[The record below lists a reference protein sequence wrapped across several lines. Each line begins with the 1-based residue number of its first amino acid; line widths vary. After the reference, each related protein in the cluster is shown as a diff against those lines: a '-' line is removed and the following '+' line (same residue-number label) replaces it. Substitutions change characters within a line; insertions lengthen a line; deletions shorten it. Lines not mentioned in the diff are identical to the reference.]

1 MKIEKSELLRYL
13 GYRGQ
18 QYDDNI
24 ERNIDRAIDICL
36 EKITP
41 RNVIKKFSLVKE
53 PLSLKDADMILQG
66 NDIAKHL
73 EDCNEAYILGAT
85 VGFEIERTVDKLM
98 KDNPLLGVMVDSASI
113 CAIESYCDDLCEHI
127 QSLNTKRLTWRF
139 SCGYGDF
146 PLAQQKDF
154 VRLLEMQKRI
164 GVFINEDS
172 FMMSP
177 QKSVTAIIGVK
188 ESAKDDAQ
196 YKRCV
201 GKCGNCNNVKC
212 EYRRN

>member
-73 EDCNEAYILGAT
+73 EDCNEAYILGA
-85 VGFEIERTVDKLM
+85 K
-98 KDNPLLGVMVDSASI
+98 
-113 CAIESYCDDLCEHI
+113 AILSNYLFA
-127 QSLNTKRLTWRF
+127 R
-139 SCGYGDF
+139 
-146 PLAQQKDF
+146 
-154 VRLLEMQKRI
+154 
-164 GVFINEDS
+164 
-172 FMMSP
+172 
-177 QKSVTAIIGVK
+177 
-188 ESAKDDAQ
+188 
-196 YKRCV
+196 
-201 GKCGNCNNVKC
+201 
-212 EYRRN
+212 